1 MSSLPL
7 SVRAALWV
15 TAAWHRHGVDD
26 VEEALARAHPDL
38 DHVEGDVA
46 RIALWRD
53 FGESALLVALPRP
66 GDVSGLPRCSPE
78 VAGAAAAAG
87 ECVFV
92 AGMGGLL
99 VPELEAYGPAGDEGV
114 LARWTA
120 YDAQPVARHTLEMID
135 LSDVERQLSLA
146 VAEGAEELE
155 RVEGRP
161 WSSAPRESAE
171 RSLAA
176 SGWGLPPDLPPRAVR
191 VMTTAARVAL
201 IADEGLSL
209 AAAGPTLD
217 AHSSGHRETGLRRL
231 AGAADHALA
240 AAANVAVMAVAGWR
254 PA

>member
-66 GDVSGLPRCSPE
+66 GDVSGLPRCAPE

-99 VPELEAYGPAGDEGV
+99 VPELESYGPVGDEGV

-120 YDAQPVARHTLEMID
+120 YDAEPVARHTLEMID
-135 LSDVERQLSLA
+135 LGDVERSLA
-146 VAEGAEELE
+146 LAVSEGAEALE

-161 WSSAPRESAE
+161 WSAGPREAAE

-191 VMTTAARVAL
+191 VMTNAARVAL
-201 IADEGLSL
+201 IADEGLAL

-217 AHSSGHRETGLRRL
+217 VHSSGHREVGLRRL
-231 AGAADHALA
+231 AAVADHALA